1 MRLEGK
7 VAVVT
12 GSSSGL
18 GRATAVLFAK
28 EGAKVVVNAD
38 RNVAGGEETVRMI
51 REAGGEAVF
60 VHGSVSS
67 AVDCKRMVRA
77 AIDTFGRLDILVNN
91 AGIEIRGGVL
101 TLSEEDWDGMLDV
114 DLKGIFMC
122 SREAIPEMIKVGG
135 GSVVNVAS
143 VLSFDVVPERAAYVA
158 AKGGVIQLTKSI
170 ALDCAR
176 YNVRCNAL
184 VPGFFLTPMLEQSLT
199 DSGDY
204 EGTKKTLE
212 NKSVFGRSGRPEE
225 LAYAALFLASD
236 ESSFTTGSVLHCDG
250 GWFVS

>member
-7 VAVVT
+7 VAIIT

-28 EGAKVVVNAD
+28 EGAKVVVNA
-38 RNVAGGEETVRMI
+38 NKNISGGEETVQLI

-60 VHGSVSS
+60 VQASVAKS
-67 AVDCKRMVRA
+67 ADCKRLVKTS
-77 AIDTFGRLDILVNN
+77 IDSYGRLDVLVNN

-101 TLSEEDWDGMLDV
+101 TLSEEEWDAMLDV
-114 DLKGIFMC
+114 DLKGIFLC
-122 SREAIPEMIKVGG
+122 SREAIPEIIKAGG

-143 VLSFDVVPERAAYVA
+143 VLSYDVVPERAAYVA
-158 AKGGVIQLTKSI
+158 AKGGVIQLTRSI
-170 ALDCAR
+170 ALDCAQ

-212 NKSVFGRSGRPEE
+212 NKSVFERGGRPEE
-225 LAYAALFLASD
+225 LAYSALFLASD

>member
-7 VAVVT
+7 VAIIT

-28 EGAKVVVNAD
+28 EGAQVVVNAD
-38 RNVAGGEETVRMI
+38 HNVAGGEETVRLV
-51 REAGGEAVF
+51 RAAGGEAVF
-60 VHGSVSS
+60 VHGSVSK
-67 AVDCKRMVRA
+67 AADCKRMVKA
-77 AIDTFGRLDILVNN
+77 AIDSFGKLNILVNN
-91 AGIEIRGGVL
+91 AGIEIRGGIL

-122 SREAIPEMIKVGG
+122 SREAIPEMIKAGG

-143 VLSFDVVPERAAYVA
+143 VLSFAVVPERAAYVA
-158 AKGGVIQLTKSI
+158 AKGGVIQLTRSI

-176 YNVRCNAL
+176 YNIRCNAL
-184 VPGFFLTPMLEQSLT
+184 IPGFFLTPMLEQSLT

-212 NKSVFGRSGRPEE
+212 NKSVWGRAGRPEE
-225 LAYAALFLASD
+225 LAYSALFLASD
-236 ESSFTTGSVLHCDG
+236 ESSFTTGSVLRCDG
-250 GWFVS
+250 GWDVT